1 MLMTYNE
8 CLTKYKNDYQI
19 RRALEAGLIIKLEP
33 GIYSDK
39 NFEFETSII
48 SKKYPHAVFTMRSAF
63 YYLGLTDTIPEKYH
77 LATDKDSSKITDKRV
92 VRYFDNYQSL
102 ELGMI
107 NYEVD
112 GGMIRMYGNERM
124 LLELFRN
131 KKRLPYDYY
140 KEILQNFRKRIDKMD
155 IAFIQDMALELP
167 KSDIILEAFETEVL

>member
-1 MLMTYNE
+1 MYKT
-8 CLTKYKNDYQI
+8 TKTF
-19 RRALEAGLIIKLEP
+19 P
-33 GIYSDK
+33 
-39 NFEFETSII
+39 
-48 SKKYPHAVFTMRSAF
+48 VFIN
-63 YYLGLTDTIPEKYH
+63 Y
-77 LATDKDSSKITDKRV
+77 DKRV
-92 VRYFDNYQSL
+92 VQYFDNYQSL

-140 KEILQNFRKRIDKMD
+140 KEIIQNFRKRIDKMD